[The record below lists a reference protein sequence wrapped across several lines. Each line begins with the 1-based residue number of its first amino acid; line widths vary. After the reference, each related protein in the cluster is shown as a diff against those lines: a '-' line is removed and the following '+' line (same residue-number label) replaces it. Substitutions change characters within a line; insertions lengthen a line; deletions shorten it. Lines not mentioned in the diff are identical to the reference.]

1 MARWAPSF
9 RWLLTLPISVF
20 GQYDFPVDSCACHIF
35 YEHWVQ
41 MQLVISKVLTPDFPE
56 KALDETSGVREALAF
71 DSCQDLRKVKNSLA
85 WTVSTAAQTDCS
97 PGQMSTFIMCS
108 QLALLK
114 NDFELA
120 LMYSEIA
127 NYQLPFASNCM
138 DPGQWTLRPE
148 DVLHNHRKMLRF
160 SLEVP
165 DRDLTPDQVKHLL
178 WQPVTGFPTRK
189 NMATRDGGQWRL
201 GRISPM
207 MAQITIV
214 IPEFGWLGTKYD
226 KYVDISRQQSDIHC
240 IVV

>member
-1 MARWAPSF
+1 MAPSPF
-9 RWLLTLPISVF
+9 RWLLTLPICVF

-41 MQLVISKVLTPDFPE
+41 MQLVISKVLTPDFPD
-56 KALDETSGVREALAF
+56 KILDERSGVREQLAF

-138 DPGQWTLRPE
+138 DPGQWTIRPE
-148 DVLHNHRKMLRF
+148 DVLHNHRKMLHF
-160 SLEVP
+160 SLEFP
-165 DRDLTPDQVKHLL
+165 TGDLTRDQVKHLL
-178 WQPVTGFPTRK
+178 WQPVTGDDAAEK
-189 NMATRDGGQWRL
+189 GEGVDGHGWRL
-201 GRISPM
+201 
-207 MAQITIV
+207 T
-214 IPEFGWLGTKYD
+214 
-226 KYVDISRQQSDIHC
+226 SR
-240 IVV
+240 